1 MDKPRLIYY
10 QDAHHYHAKRLDPP
24 LNLHKL
30 QWPVDELLGTGVEI
44 LVFGLGYGDVYFHNS
59 KVGRVVGQKQDVWKN
74 NVDWRIMRMVKDAQD
89 MGTDQL
95 REIINRGHEMGLSV
109 FPSLKLQS
117 CDQPRSD
124 RAGILKWNHYKEVCL
139 GEIDEWHPRYE
150 FCYDY
155 AHPMVQEAKLAILK
169 EVMED
174 YHADGIELDFMFVP
188 RYFKKGEEEKNIP
201 IMNQFVAQVRELAN
215 KIGQIQNRKIT
226 VAARIFD
233 QERYNLKLGL
243 DVKSWLKEKNIDI
256 VVGQITEF
264 LFDTEA
270 VNIRWLADEASRVGS
285 AAYLRPSRRNRVYDE
300 RTAVPSIEMYRALR
314 QTIQNQGCAGLY
326 LGNLPWPFEEKEY
339 QILREMAFPEAHL
352 RSNKIYLLQPRE
364 PGLVFEEL
372 LDYNSGY
379 PVLPRQPGH
388 EITAPPPR
396 QLPIL
401 LKEGKTV
408 SIKMV
413 ISDHLESARKD
424 GEMRRPELTIRF
436 AFFCVEDQIEISFNG
451 QLLSLDTAEITDERA
466 LSMATKPGKT
476 TPVEAPLGI
485 SAHWFRFRLNPELLV
500 EGENRLEVKILKMP
514 KTTQFDRSIN
524 GVEIRTRYK
533 NFVRPEGLEISRVE
547 P

>member
-1 MDKPRLIYY
+1 MKKPRLIYY

-201 IMNQFVAQVRELAN
+201 IMNRFVAQVRELAN

-264 LFDTEA
+264 LFDTGA
-270 VNIRWLADEASRVGS
+270 VNIRWLANEASRVGS

-352 RSNKIYLLQPRE
+352 RSDKIYLLQPRE

-388 EITAPPPR
+388 EITDPPPR